1 MPREDLHV
9 VRNSYTFLEGLVT
22 LARRFL
28 SQAHKSEERKTMM
41 LYEIIQDI
49 HGLETELTQ
58 LEKRYGLLSA
68 DFYHL
73 YKAGEI
79 EQSRDFIQW
88 VGYYEAKLAREARYR
103 EVMYQH
109 LRELRQQAGLG
120 ALHLPPDP
128 TPTGVA

>member
-1 MPREDLHV
+1 MTLH
-9 VRNSYTFLEGLVT
+9 
-22 LARRFL
+22 
-28 SQAHKSEERKTMM
+28 
-41 LYEIIQDI
+41 EIIQDI
-49 HGLETELTQ
+49 HGLDAELTQ

-73 YKAGEI
+73 YKAGEL

-88 VGYYEAKLAREARYR
+88 AGYYETKLVCEARYR

-120 ALHLPPDP
+120 SLHLAPEPAP
-128 TPTGVA
+128 AGAA